1 MEQRP
6 PHECSAFRSRAS
18 RSVHAGAVSAPA
30 GPGCRVPKA
39 AASATTSSRRAAA
52 PRESPRVLEYS
63 RATSRRFAMLSKA
76 ELKAWLA
83 PARYA
88 PAPGVDVCLPGLE
101 VEMGRSQE
109 LAFVV

>member
-1 MEQRP
+1 
-6 PHECSAFRSRAS
+6 
-18 RSVHAGAVSAPA
+18 
-30 GPGCRVPKA
+30 
-39 AASATTSSRRAAA
+39 
-52 PRESPRVLEYS
+52 
-63 RATSRRFAMLSKA
+63 MLSKA

-109 LAFVV
+109 LAFVVALLQDIHRDDEAALQWLTEAREEFGGVPAKTLLDRGHVQTVEAFLVETWNATAPAPRLATALIEP